1 MVESVEY
8 HMDDLSEKVSETSI
22 IFDSDLPPL
31 EDVINLEDKI
41 VPAIKK
47 TRSKKK
53 KSKTA

>member
-8 HMDDLSEKVSETSI
+8 HMDDLSEKVSETLI